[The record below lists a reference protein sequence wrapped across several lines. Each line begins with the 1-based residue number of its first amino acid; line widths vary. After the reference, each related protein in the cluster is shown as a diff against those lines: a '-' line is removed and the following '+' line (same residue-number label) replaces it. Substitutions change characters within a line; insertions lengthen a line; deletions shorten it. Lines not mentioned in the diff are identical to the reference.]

1 MHLIDTHA
9 HLYDITLEAD
19 DSLASLIARCRT
31 EGVQQV
37 YMPNIDLE
45 SLPRMLA
52 VEQQYPDFCRSMLGL
67 HPCDVADDY
76 QEKLAEMEPW
86 LTKHRFVAVGE
97 IGLDLYHSR
106 THRKEQEEAFRI
118 QVGWARTHDIPVV
131 IHCRDAF
138 KELFPL
144 LGTLQDRQLRGVVHC
159 FTGSYEDAQRVID
172 LGLHLGIGGILTYKN
187 AGLAEIVAKIPL
199 EHMVLETDSPY
210 LAPTPK
216 RGKQNEP
223 SYLPYIAG
231 KLAEIHKVDPEEVAA
246 ITTAQARKL
255 FEVNT

>member
-1 MHLIDTHA
+1 MYLIDTHA
-9 HLYDITLEAD
+9 HLYDITFDAG
-19 DSLASLIARCRT
+19 DSLASLIERCRT

-37 YMPNIDLE
+37 YMPNINLE

-52 VEQQYPDFCRSMLGL
+52 VEKEYPDFCRSMIGL
-67 HPCDVADDY
+67 HPCDVTDDY
-76 QEKLAEMEPW
+76 RARLSEMEPW
-86 LTKHRFVAVGE
+86 LAKHRFAAVGE

-118 QVGWARTHDIPVV
+118 QIGWARTHDIPVV

-138 KELFPL
+138 KELLSL
-144 LGTLQDRQLRGVVHC
+144 LETLQDGQLRGVVHC

-187 AGLAEIVAKIPL
+187 AGLAEIVEKLPL

-210 LAPTPK
+210 LAPAPK

-231 KLAEIHKVDPEEVAA
+231 KLAEIHGVTPEEVAA
-246 ITTAQARKL
+246 ITTEQARAL
-255 FEVNT
+255 FENK